1 MKYLM
6 KFNESKKE
14 SEQLNWHTWN
24 NTLKQNTID
33 FTEDELEILQ
43 KYKEHCKKYNYDVEI
58 YDCFIVMMPTKF
70 EEIAEP
76 KSEIWK
82 HNGYY
87 VIQTSKMW
95 RKFGSSY
102 EEGTRKAFKCIE
114 NNVLDVIKNYNIF

>member
-24 NTLKQNTID
+24 NALKQNTIN
-33 FTEDELEILQ
+33 FTEEEMEILQ

-95 RKFGSSY
+95 KKFGSY

-114 NNVLDVIKNYNIF
+114 NNVLDVIKNYDIF